1 MYPGVDEKKKKTDN
15 FRNCQIKG
23 EKNARWKGHFMFL
36 VLVEADIIK
45 PAEMKNNT
53 GLPQKNEEVSKNQT
67 LLRKSYQKGYT
78 TGLSHQ

>member
-1 MYPGVDEKKKKTDN
+1 
-15 FRNCQIKG
+15 
-23 EKNARWKGHFMFL
+23 MFL

-53 GLPQKNEEVSKNQT
+53 GLPQKNEEVSKTQT
-67 LLRKSYQKGYT
+67 LLQKSYQKGYT